1 MNITLPCKT
10 LKTALQSVL
19 PHASTDKLKVP
30 ILRGVHVY
38 VHAGNVLFEATDRHT
53 LGMCKVELG
62 GWAAADDAS
71 FSVVLPLDD
80 VKAVVKFLGTVP
92 DQINVTVSVGEDDK
106 VTVTAPGC
114 SMSFVAYNG
123 TYPTLRSI
131 VPVVPGSGESLGV
144 VSYDPQLLA
153 RFSVSARAFREG
165 KSVPCVTVINPKRAG
180 VSTRAGVSKRA
191 GAATQVTIGGDFL
204 GLIMVARDTEPTV
217 AREGWGSIL

>member
-19 PHASTDKLKVP
+19 PHASTDKLMP

-62 GWAAADDAS
+62 DQAAADDAS
-71 FSVVLPLDD
+71 FSVVLPL
-80 VKAVVKFLGTVP
+80 AEAEAAVKFLGTVP

-114 SMSFVAYNG
+114 SMSLVAYNG

-180 VSTRAGVSKRA
+180 VST
-191 GAATQVTIGGDFL
+191 QVTIGGDFL